1 MISNIEPVMAAH
13 RLVFNSKAIRE
24 EETQKQITRL
34 TDMKGALK
42 HDDRVDVLSAAC
54 DYWRDW
60 LQVDVDDIAA
70 KNAIKAEEDYINQW
84 VDDTRRGQLISD
96 GRGGSGTSRTRT
108 IFGGRPSQGRPN
120 FLRRGR

>member
-34 TDMKGALK
+34 TDIRGALK

-60 LQVDVDDIAA
+60 LQVDVDDMAA
-70 KNAIKAEEDYINQW
+70 KNAMKAEEDYINMW
-84 VDDTRRGQLISD
+84 TDDTRRGQVISEA
-96 GRGGSGTSRTRT
+96 RGGSGTSRTTT
-108 IFGGRPSQGRPN
+108 IFGGRPTGERPN